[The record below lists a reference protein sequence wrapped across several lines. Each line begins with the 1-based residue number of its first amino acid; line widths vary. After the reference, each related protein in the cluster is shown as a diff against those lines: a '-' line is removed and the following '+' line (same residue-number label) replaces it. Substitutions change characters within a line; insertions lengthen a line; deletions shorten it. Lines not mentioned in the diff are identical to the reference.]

1 MPCPTC
7 CQTITCCTTDFMSLS
22 LYSSINARPALCE
35 SWYILCEQDVAPIV
49 SAENDDL
56 LEQELANRV

>member
-1 MPCPTC
+1 MPCPEC
-7 CQTITCCTTDFMSLS
+7 CQLITCCPTDFLGN
-22 LYSSINARPALCE
+22 YIAAFARDAQCD
-35 SWYILCEQDVAPIV
+35 SWYILVEQDNSPII

>member
-7 CQTITCCTTDFMSLS
+7 CQLITCCPTDFMSLS
-22 LYSSINARPALCE
+22 RYSSINARAAQCE
-35 SWYILCEQDVAPIV
+35 SWYILVEQDNSPII